1 MKIAPYWA
9 RETFSGADKKG
20 RTHAFAAYGWSFGS
34 MDEAKAD
41 ARRRAEKL
49 FTLFTGGEELTTY
62 ADYLDR
68 PVREEIIETLTHDGE
83 SIGLITRNRYGVLVL
98 NTAKVAFVD
107 VDFPAARPAGIRER
121 VAWLFGP
128 GKRQAKQTELEDRV
142 GRDIED
148 WARRNPQSRFRL
160 YRTCAGY
167 RLLLTHQFYEP
178 TSEATRRLL
187 DELGSDQLY
196 RRLTFKQEC
205 FRARLTPKPWR
216 CNCRRPKTAYPW
228 RNAEEER
235 AYRDWERNY
244 QRAAAGYT
252 TCRMVR
258 EFGGPATEAVIQK
271 IIAVH
276 DQWTCGSEQR
286 TLA

>member
-1 MKIAPYWA
+1 MRRK
-9 RETFSGADKKG
+9 
-20 RTHAFAAYGWSFGS
+20 H
-34 MDEAKAD
+34 

-83 SIGLITRNRYGVLVL
+83 SIGLITRNRYGALVL

-128 GKRQAKQTELEDRV
+128 GKRQARQTELEDRV
-142 GRDIED
+142 GRDIEE

-167 RLLLTHQFYEP
+167 RLLLTIVLLADLR
-178 TSEATRRLL
+178 ATRRLL
-187 DELGSDQLY
+187 DEWGRSALSAADLQAGML
-196 RRLTFKQEC
+196 RR
-205 FRARLTPKPWR
+205 
-216 CNCRRPKTAYPW
+216 
-228 RNAEEER
+228 
-235 AYRDWERNY
+235 
-244 QRAAAGYT
+244 G
-252 TCRMVR
+252 
-258 EFGGPATEAVIQK
+258 
-271 IIAVH
+271 
-276 DQWTCGSEQR
+276 
-286 TLA
+286 